1 MKGFREGSIDI
12 SFLAMTGMLSGQ
24 GTLRGHSGTTVGRK
38 VRGYLQAHYTTI
50 AAFVCLIGTLT
61 LCCGALHAQNAYGSV
76 VGSVTDN
83 SGNVVVGATV
93 TLTNVGTGDKRNMAT
108 NGAGDYDFVNIVPGN
123 YRVDVEDTGFKH
135 FTRINV
141 VVQVQGSTRVDA
153 ALAVGTVSQT
163 VEVTSAAPLIET
175 QQATVGQVVEG
186 RVVSDM
192 PLNGKMVFN
201 LLALTP
207 GVVPQGGT
215 AASASNA
222 ASGNEGN
229 AFSQGNYQIS
239 GGIPNTEAVFVDGAP
254 INNGYINAISYAP
267 AQESIQEFRIEANN
281 IGPEFGSTEDG
292 VMTMITKSG
301 NNDFHGDS
309 YDYLRNTVLNSNTF
323 YGDRA
328 HAKKPAFI
336 QNQFGATLGGPIK
349 KDRLFFFFSY
359 EGIRAAIGSTATDS
373 VPNYTMDG
381 AGDITLNNLTK
392 AITDPGYWTTSPCSG
407 AGCPDSGEVSTWTAA
422 APGTTF
428 PNYTIPA
435 NRINPTAK
443 AMLYLWPQPQ
453 PAFANL
459 NVNNY
464 IINTTVRPVLN
475 QYTSR
480 MDWNA
485 SAKQRIFGRYTFHRF
500 VQPGAPPFGV
510 ITSNLTLA
518 RNTVNSMVLGDD
530 VTLNSKTVLNLDL
543 SYFRDVG
550 WSGATGIPF
559 NLTPFDWPAATVAQ
573 LDSPVLPRAT
583 VSGYTTNGG
592 GGQYIPA
599 TTENYALS
607 GSLTK
612 LLGRHTILAGGEFR
626 RAPDNY
632 GQTNSTD
639 VETFNFNTDFSNNA
653 FANFLLGIP
662 QATIEENVI
671 IPANV
676 MYYAGA
682 YLGDTYHVNNRL
694 TLDLGIRWEYPGY
707 WKERHDRQ
715 GVFLANLTNP
725 MAATTGLPLKGDEV
739 LVNTSAYPH
748 RTNEIPVY
756 HDFAPRLG
764 AAFRLTPRMVIRGGW
779 GLFYAPTAAIQ
790 QDAQPYQNPVELAF
804 TNLAAGANAPTNS
817 LDNPFPTGVLQP
829 VGRSANYESVI
840 EGQNVDAVVPKE
852 PSTYTE
858 QWNVDFERDFGHNMM
873 VDIAYVGNHGIH
885 QQGPA
890 GLNDTGYSMNQ
901 LPDQD
906 DSMGAALSAPV
917 ANPLIGVG
925 TLITSGNLSGP
936 TIPAGQLLRPYPQYY
951 QLYNAAAVLYFSKYK
966 SLQVKFQKRFGS
978 GGTLLGVYTWAND
991 FGNADTQTGFQEG
1004 IQPGEVQDFT
1014 NLAAENSQLSYNIP
1028 QRTVISYVL
1037 DAPVGQGKFLLGSVK
1052 PATNRVVGGWGLDGI
1067 TTFQSGFPLI
1077 FLEQPT
1083 QLTANFG
1090 AGSPRPNVVS
1100 GCNKMIGGSAFSK
1113 TLPGATWFNTSCFAQ
1128 TGPYAFGNEPRVDP
1142 DLRTQGIANW
1152 DMAIFK
1158 QTQITER
1165 FGFQFRA
1172 EMFNTFNRV
1181 QFGYPGITC
1190 CSAVGSGTGVASS
1203 TSFGVISGLF
1213 STNNPRQIQFAMKVT
1228 Y

>member
-1 MKGFREGSIDI
+1 MAA
-12 SFLAMTGMLSGQ
+12 LATHACLLS
-24 GTLRGHSGTTVGRK
+24 STTVVRTKCVRLCDWNGNRQRQQHRCGRNGDAYK
-38 VRGYLQAHYTTI
+38 CRHWR
-50 AAFVCLIGTLT
+50 AAD
-61 LCCGALHAQNAYGSV
+61 AEDEQRRY
-76 VGSVTDN
+76 
-83 SGNVVVGATV
+83 
-93 TLTNVGTGDKRNMAT
+93 
-108 NGAGDYDFVNIVPGN
+108 DYDFVTVPPGN
-123 YRVDVEDTGFKH
+123 YKVDVELRILRVTNQCYGSGVFDSA
-135 FTRINV
+135 TRPM
-141 VVQVQGSTRVDA
+141 QCWG
-153 ALAVGTVSQT
+153 AVTETVRQRSRRRT
-163 VEVTSAAPLIET
+163 VET
-175 QQATVGQVVEG
+175 QQATIGQVVEG
-186 RVVSDM
+186 RAVSDM

-201 LLALTP
+201 LLALSP

-215 AASASNA
+215 AGSASNA

-229 AFSQGNYQIS
+229 GFSQGNYQIS

-254 INNGYINAISYAP
+254 INNGYINAIAFAP

-292 VMTMITKSG
+292 VMTMVTKSG
-301 NNDFHGDS
+301 TNAFHGDI
-309 YDYLRNTVLNSNTF
+309 YDYLRNTVLNANSF

-328 HAKKPAFI
+328 GTKKPAFI
-336 QNQFGATLGGPIK
+336 QNQFGGILGGPIK
-349 KDRLFFFFSY
+349 KDKLFFFFSY

-381 AGDITLNNLTK
+381 AGDITLNNLTT
-392 AITDPGYWTTSPCSG
+392 AVTDPGYWTTTPCAGS
-407 AGCPDSGEVSTWTAA
+407 GCPNSGETSTWTPSAS
-422 APGTTF
+422 GTKF
-428 PNYTIPA
+428 NNYTIPA
-435 NRINPTAK
+435 SRINPTAK
-443 AMLYLWPQPQ
+443 AMLYLWPHPQ
-453 PAFANL
+453 AAFSNQ

-475 QYTSR
+475 QYTGR
-480 MDWNA
+480 IDWDA
-485 SAKQRIFGRYTFHRF
+485 SARQRVFGRYTYHRF
-500 VQPGAPPFGV
+500 VQAGAPPFGV
-510 ITSNLTLA
+510 ITSNETLA
-518 RNTVNSMVLGDD
+518 ENTVNSFVLGDNI
-530 VTLNSKTVLNLDL
+530 TLNASTVLNLDL

-559 NLTPFDWPAATVAQ
+559 NLSPFDWPAATIGQ
-573 LDSPVLPRAT
+573 LDNPVLPRAT

-607 GSLTK
+607 GSITK
-612 LLGRHTILAGGEFR
+612 LLGRHTVVAGGEFR

-639 VETFNFNTDFSNNA
+639 VETFNFNTDFSNNS

-676 MYYAGA
+676 MYYAGVYA
-682 YLGDTYHVNNRL
+682 GDTFRLNNRL
-694 TLDLGIRWEYPGY
+694 TLNIGLRWEYPGY

-715 GVFLANLTNP
+715 GVFLANATNP
-725 MAATTGLPLKGDEV
+725 MAATTGLPLKGDFV

-764 AAFRLTPRMVIRGGW
+764 AEYRITPRMVIRGGW

-790 QDAQPYQNPVELAF
+790 QIRQPARIKSRPRLR
-804 TNLAAGANAPTNS
+804 NLAAGATAPTNA
-817 LDNPFPTGVLQP
+817 LNNPFPTGVLQP

-858 QWNVDFERDFGHNMM
+858 QYNIDFERDLGHDLMI
-873 VDIAYVGNHGIH
+873 DIAYVGNLGVH

-890 GLNDTGYSMNQ
+890 GLNDTGFSLNQ
-901 LPDQD
+901 LPDQY

-917 ANPLIGVG
+917 ANPLIGSG
-925 TLITSGNLSGP
+925 SLITSGNLAGP

-951 QLYNAAAVLYFSKYK
+951 QLFNAAEVEYFSKYK
-966 SLQVKFQKRFGS
+966 SLQAKVQKRFSS

-991 FGNADTQTGFQEG
+991 YGNADTQTGFQEG

-1014 NLAAENSQLSYNIP
+1014 NLKAEDSQLSYNVP
-1028 QRTVISYVL
+1028 QRAVISYVL
-1037 DAPVGQGKFLLGSVK
+1037 DAPIGNGKRLLGTVN
-1052 PATNRVVGGWGLDGI
+1052 PAINKFVGGWGLDGI

-1077 FLEQPT
+1077 FLDQPT

-1090 AGSPRPNVVS
+1090 AGSPRPNVVQ
-1100 GCNKMIGGSAFSK
+1100 GCNKKIGGSAFSK
-1113 TLPGATWFNTSCFAQ
+1113 TLPGATWFNTSCFTQ
-1128 TGPYAFGNEPRVDP
+1128 TSPYSFGNEPRVDP

-1158 QTQITER
+1158 QTQLTER
-1165 FGFQFRA
+1165 FGLQFRA

-1190 CSAVGSGTGVASS
+1190 CSAAGSSTGVASS
-1203 TSFGVISGLF
+1203 SSFGVISGVF